1 MTNQE
6 FIKVL
11 KTFITS
17 NNNYIDKMF
26 TLKIINNKG
35 IPNILIRTTN
45 DRDELHILSL
55 QINFISNMEEHINEF
70 LTHYVKDADSR
81 DEFKTVLVK
90 ALYEIQKQVAQK
102 LKKKENKNHGNN
114 TNTNTNTNT
123 NKGINIQ

>member
-17 NNNYIDKMF
+17 NNSYIDKMF

-114 TNTNTNTNT
+114 TN
-123 NKGINIQ
+123 KDINIQ